1 MSTEA
6 VIEVEGLYKHYNGVK
21 AVDGISFEVFEGEI
35 FGIVGPNGAGKTTT
49 IECIEGLRVPDKG
62 TIKVFGLDPQRDG
75 KKLRQRVGIQ
85 LQEGKFPDRIKV
97 REALELFASFYSRS
111 KPWQPIL
118 EELGL
123 SEKTDSFFDTLSG
136 GQKQRLYIAISLVSD
151 PEIVYLDELTTG
163 LDPQARRAM
172 WNLIQKIRDKGK
184 TVVLITHFMEEAER
198 LCDRVAIVDKGN
210 IIALDTPANLVRGLD
225 TGFQILF
232 SVADT
237 SIRIDLEKANSVIR
251 VEQDG
256 EQLIVHGRDNRAIS
270 EVVSILNQNNVR
282 FYDFSVK
289 QPNLEDVFLSLTGER
304 MRD

>member
-6 VIEVEGLYKHYNGVK
+6 VIKVEGLYKHYKDVK

-35 FGIVGPNGAGKTTT
+35 FGIVGPNGAGKTTAV
-49 IECIEGLRVPDKG
+49 ECIEGLRVPDKG
-62 TIKVFGLDPQRDG
+62 IIKVLGLDPQRDG
-75 KKLRQRVGIQ
+75 KKLRERVGIQ
-85 LQEGKFPDRIKV
+85 LQEGRLPDIIKV
-97 REALELFASFYSRS
+97 WEALELFASFYSRP

-123 SEKTDSFFDTLSG
+123 SEKTGAYFETLSG

-172 WNLIQKIRDKGK
+172 WGLVQSIRHKGK

-210 IIALDTPANLVRGLD
+210 IIALDTPANLARGLD

-232 SVADT
+232 SVAET
-237 SIRIDLEKANSVIR
+237 SIKMELEKASSVIR
-251 VEQDG
+251 IEQDR
-256 EQLIVHGRDNRAIS
+256 EQFVVHGRDNRAII
-270 EVVSILNQNNVR
+270 EVVNILTQNNIR
-282 FYDFSVK
+282 FSDFSVK
-289 QPNLEDVFLSLTGER
+289 QSNLEDVFLSLTGER

>member
-6 VIEVEGLYKHYNGVK
+6 VIKVEGLYKHYKDVK

-35 FGIVGPNGAGKTTT
+35 FGIVGPNGAGKTTAV
-49 IECIEGLRVPDKG
+49 ECIEGLRVPDKG
-62 TIKVFGLDPQRDG
+62 TIKVLGLDPQRDG

-85 LQEGKFPDRIKV
+85 LQEGRLPDRMRV
-97 REALELFASFYSRS
+97 WEALELFASFYSRP
-111 KPWQPIL
+111 KPWPPIL

-123 SEKTDSFFDTLSG
+123 SEKRGAYFETLSG

-172 WNLIQKIRDKGK
+172 WGLVQSIRHKGK

-210 IIALDTPANLVRGLD
+210 IIALDTPANLARGLD

-232 SVADT
+232 SVAET
-237 SIRIDLEKANSVIR
+237 SIKMELEKASSVIR
-251 VEQDG
+251 IEQDR
-256 EQLIVHGRDNRAIS
+256 EQFVVHGRDNRAII
-270 EVVSILNQNNVR
+270 EVVNILTQNNIR
-282 FYDFSVK
+282 FSDFSVK
-289 QPNLEDVFLSLTGER
+289 QSNLEDVFLSLTGER